1 MSIVDRPKVGNAAQ
15 SAPAAKPPDSINAV
29 DYRYLQDYVYRQSG
43 IVLAED
49 KQYLMDARLGP
60 ILKKAGFQTV
70 ADLCNLLRGVSGSAG
85 AGQAEAIK
93 RDVIN
98 AMTTNET
105 FFFRESAQYDA
116 LRQQVI
122 PTLMTL
128 RKEFRRLRFWS
139 AAASTGQEAYS
150 LAMLLLDLGIDGWNV
165 QISATDLNDVVLD
178 KAKAARYLQI
188 EVNRGLTSSQL
199 LRYFDRVG
207 SDWQLKDEVKRLVQF
222 ERLDLRQS
230 LRSRGPFDIIFCR
243 NVLIYFDLETKRRI
257 LDEMR
262 GALYPGGYLLLGGAE
277 TTINV
282 DDQFRRVEMG
292 GATFYQVP

>member
-1 MSIVDRPKVGNAAQ
+1 MSVVEK
-15 SAPAAKPPDSINAV
+15 AKGVKIPDSINSA

-60 ILKKAGFQTV
+60 IIKKAGFQNV
-70 ADLCNLLRGVSGSAG
+70 ADLCNLLRGVSGTGG
-85 AGQAEAIK
+85 AGEAELVK
-93 RDVIN
+93 REVIN

-122 PTLMTL
+122 PSIMAQ
-128 RKEFRRLRFWS
+128 RKDSRRLRFWS

-150 LAMLLLDLGIDGWNV
+150 LAMLLLDIGMAGWNV
-165 QISATDLNDVVLD
+165 QISATDLNDVVLER
-178 KAKAARYLQI
+178 AKAARYLQI

-199 LRYFDRVG
+199 MRYFNRVG
-207 SDWQLKDEVKRLVQF
+207 SEWQLKDEVKRLVQF

-282 DDQFRRVEMG
+282 DDQFRREEMN
-292 GATFYQVP
+292 GATFYRVA

>member
-1 MSIVDRPKVGNAAQ
+1 M
-15 SAPAAKPPDSINAV
+15 
-29 DYRYLQDYVYRQSG
+29 
-43 IVLAED
+43 
-49 KQYLMDARLGP
+49 
-60 ILKKAGFQTV
+60 
-70 ADLCNLLRGVSGSAG
+70 
-85 AGQAEAIK
+85 
-93 RDVIN
+93 
-98 AMTTNET
+98 
-105 FFFRESAQYDA
+105 
-116 LRQQVI
+116 
-122 PTLMTL
+122 
-128 RKEFRRLRFWS
+128 
-139 AAASTGQEAYS
+139 
-150 LAMLLLDLGIDGWNV
+150 

-188 EVNRGLTSSQL
+188 EVNRGLTSNQL

-282 DDQFRRVEMG
+282 VDKFRRVEMG

>member
-1 MSIVDRPKVGNAAQ
+1 MSVVDRPTVG
-15 SAPAAKPPDSINAV
+15 KTPDSINSE
-29 DYRYLQDYVYRQSG
+29 DYRYLQDYVYRKSG

-49 KQYLMDARLGP
+49 KKYLMDARLGP
-60 ILKKAGFQTV
+60 VVKKAGFQTV

-85 AGQAEAIK
+85 TGQAEAMK
-93 RDVIN
+93 REVIN

-116 LRQQVI
+116 LRHQVI
-122 PTLMTL
+122 PSIMAQ
-128 RKEFRRLRFWS
+128 RKDSRRLRFWS

-150 LAMLLLDLGIDGWNV
+150 LAMLLSDMGMNGWNV
-165 QISATDLNDVVLD
+165 QIAATDLNEVVLER
-178 KAKAARYLQI
+178 AKAARYLQI
-188 EVNRGLTSSQL
+188 EVKRGLTSSQL

-207 SDWQLKDEVKRLVQF
+207 TEWQLKDEVRRMVQF
-222 ERLDLRQS
+222 EQLDLRQS

-277 TTINV
+277 TTINI
-282 DDQFRRVEMG
+282 DDRFRRVELN
-292 GATFYQVP
+292 GATFYRVA

>member
-1 MSIVDRPKVGNAAQ
+1 MSVVDRPTVG
-15 SAPAAKPPDSINAV
+15 KTPDSINSE
-29 DYRYLQDYVYRQSG
+29 DYRYLQDYVYRKSG

-49 KQYLMDARLGP
+49 KKYLMDARLGP
-60 ILKKAGFQTV
+60 VVKKAGFQTV

-85 AGQAEAIK
+85 TGQAEAMK
-93 RDVIN
+93 REVIN

-116 LRQQVI
+116 LRHQVI
-122 PTLMTL
+122 PSIMAQ
-128 RKEFRRLRFWS
+128 RKDSRRLRFWS

-150 LAMLLLDLGIDGWNV
+150 LAMLLSDMGMNGWNV
-165 QISATDLNDVVLD
+165 QIAATDLNDVVLER
-178 KAKAARYLQI
+178 AKAGKYLQI
-188 EVNRGLTSSQL
+188 EVNRGLAGSQL

-207 SDWQLKDEVKRLVQF
+207 TEWQLKDEVRRMVQF
-222 ERLDLRQS
+222 EQLDLRQS

-277 TTINV
+277 TTINI
-282 DDQFRRVEMG
+282 DDRFRRVELN
-292 GATFYQVP
+292 GATFYRVA